1 MSVVVPYIVVGSG
14 CTGAMAAQTLVEA
27 GVQVLMLDA
36 GNTDETYE
44 KLIPEKDFTDI
55 RQTDENQH
63 EYLLGKNF
71 ESISWDKIGSGSQL
85 TPPRKFMVSEVEKFL
100 EVYSETFFPVES
112 LAYGGLG
119 NSWGLG
125 CCVFSDSELNAA
137 GLDAAKMRLAY
148 QTVADRIGISGG
160 QDDIKNYTTSFLN
173 NIMPPPPVDKN
184 QQSLEN
190 NYERKADWFKSNNFS
205 LGRTALAL
213 ITKDLHNRK
222 AYQPKDLDFY
232 SDKGES
238 AYRPWITM
246 NELKKKKNFT
256 YRGGIIVKQFKET
269 ETGDVEI
276 ITWNKEKNE
285 EEIFLTNKLVLAP
298 GVLGT
303 ARIVLRSFNKEN
315 QNLPVLCNP
324 YAYFPCIN
332 FSQLGKKFERNTTG
346 FAQLSLFHDN
356 GMKGDDI
363 AMASLYSYKSLMLF
377 RIIKEAPVN
386 FRDGISLMNFLMPA
400 FVIMGL
406 HHPEKQGENKT
417 LSLEKDASKIT
428 GDSLKAEYRLS
439 EPEREKIAGRN
450 NLFRKAMRK
459 LGAFPVKMIDPGMGS
474 SIHYAGVL
482 PFEKEE
488 KIFSLSHE
496 GRLHGTK
503 NIFVAD
509 GSGFKFLPAKGLTLS
524 LMANAHAVAENTLKQ
539 EKIKL

>member
-1 MSVVVPYIVVGSG
+1 MSALVPYIVVGSG

-36 GNTDETYE
+36 GNTDEIYE

-55 RQTDENQH
+55 RQTEENQY
-63 EYLLGKNF
+63 EYLLGKKF

-100 EVYSETFFPVES
+100 EVFSETFFPVES

-119 NSWGLG
+119 NGWGLG
-125 CCVFSDSELNAA
+125 CCVFSDAELKAA
-137 GLDAAKMRLAY
+137 GLDSQKMKSAY

-160 QDDIKNYTTSFLN
+160 QDDVKNYTTSFLD
-173 NIMPPPPVDKN
+173 NIMPPAPVDNN
-184 QQSLEN
+184 QQSLKN
-190 NYERKADWFKSNNFS
+190 KYERKADWFKANNFS

-213 ITKDLHNRK
+213 ITKDLNNRK
-222 AYQPKDLDFY
+222 AYQSKDLDFY

-238 AYRPWITM
+238 AYRPWTTV
-246 NELKKKKNFT
+246 NELKKKNNFT
-256 YRGGIIVKQFKET
+256 YKGGIIVKQFKES
-269 ETGDVEI
+269 ENGEVEI
-276 ITWNKEKNE
+276 IAWNKEKNE
-285 EEIFLTNKLVLAP
+285 EEVFRTNKLVLAP

-303 ARIVLRSFNKEN
+303 ARIVLRSFGKEN
-315 QNLPVLCNP
+315 HNLPVLCNP

-332 FSQLGKKFERNTTG
+332 FSQLGKKFERNTSG

-377 RIIKEAPVN
+377 RIIKEAPIN

-417 LSLEKDASKIT
+417 LSLKKDTSKIT
-428 GDSLKAEYRLS
+428 GDILKAEYRLTES
-439 EPEREKIAGRN
+439 EKKKIGSRN
-450 NLFRKAMRK
+450 NLFRNAMRK

-488 KIFSLSHE
+488 KSFSLSTE

-509 GSGFKFLPAKGLTLS
+509 GSGFRFLPAKGLTLS
-524 LMANAHAVAENTLKQ
+524 LMANAHAVAENILQKEQ
-539 EKIKL
+539 IKL

>member
-1 MSVVVPYIVVGSG
+1 MSEVHSYIVVGSG

-27 GVQVLMLDA
+27 GVKVLMLDA
-36 GNTDETYE
+36 GNTNETYE
-44 KLIPEKDFTDI
+44 KLIPEKDFTAI
-55 RQTDENQH
+55 RQTEENQSD
-63 EYLLGKNF
+63 YLLGKKF

-85 TPPRKFMVSEVEKFL
+85 TPSRKFMLSEVGKFL
-100 EVYSETFFPVES
+100 EVFSETFFPVES

-119 NSWGLG
+119 NGWGLG
-125 CCVFSDSELNAA
+125 SCVFSDAELKLA
-137 GLDAAKMRLAY
+137 GLDSAKMKTAY
-148 QTVADRIGISGG
+148 QTVADRIGISGA
-160 QDDIKNYTTSFLN
+160 QDDIRNYTTSFLD
-173 NIMPPPPVDKN
+173 NIMSPPSIDSN
-184 QQSLEN
+184 QQSLRNKYEQKNRWFKEN
-190 NYERKADWFKSNNFS
+190 NFF
-205 LGRTALAL
+205 LGRSALAL
-213 ITKDLHNRK
+213 ITKDLNNRK
-222 AYQPKDLDFY
+222 AYQLNDLDFY

-238 AYRPWITM
+238 AYRPWITV
-246 NELKKKKNFT
+246 NELKKKNNFT
-256 YRGGIIVKQFKET
+256 YKGGILVKQFKEL
-269 ETGDVEI
+269 ENGDVEI

-285 EEIFLTNKLVLAP
+285 EEIFCTQKLVLAP

-315 QNLPVLCNP
+315 QILPMLCNP

-332 FSQLGKKFERNTTG
+332 FSQLGKTFERNTLG

-356 GMKGDDI
+356 NMQGDDI

-417 LSLEKDASKIT
+417 LSLKKDASKIT
-428 GDSLKAEYRLS
+428 GDSLKAEYRLN
-439 EPEREKIAGRN
+439 EKETEKIKSRN

-459 LGAFPVKMIDPGMGS
+459 LGAVPVKMIDPGMGS

-488 KIFSLSHE
+488 KSFSLSPD

-509 GSGFKFLPAKGLTLS
+509 GSGFRFLPAKGLTLS
-524 LMANAHAVAENTLKQ
+524 LMANAHFVAQNALK
-539 EKIKL
+539 